1 VLQVNTDEL
10 IEILRRH
17 PGLPVVLSGE
27 QMIAPSTKAEWD
39 CFDAEEGGVV
49 VIEGDWSEE

>member
-1 VLQVNTDEL
+1 MTTDEL
-10 IEILRRH
+10 IAVLQKY

-27 QMIAPSTKAEWD
+27 RLIAPTVKAEWD
-39 CFDAEEGGVV
+39 CFDAEEGGVI